1 MLFKVHDILKWFERQ
16 RLKKWK
22 KEIQRTYTYIVFH
35 LSSSTQR
42 KKLWR
47 VNDLLFYSFLF
58 LFFDELYVKSFI
70 LKLTCI
76 IFFSYLYIF
85 KYDVYFIFGPILI
98 FLEVSKDFNH
108 DFLLTFLD
116 GYMKLKDTKK
126 LENFGSL
133 PTAIAK
139 NISI

>member
-1 MLFKVHDILKWFERQ
+1 MEKRNSKDIYIHSFSSFFFY
-16 RLKKWK
+16 LKKK
-22 KEIQRTYTYIVFH
+22 TLKSKRPPFLL
-35 LSSSTQR
+35 LSIP
-42 KKLWR
+42 
-47 VNDLLFYSFLF
+47 
-58 LFFDELYVKSFI
+58 FFDELYVKSFI

-85 KYDVYFIFGPILI
+85 KYYVYFIFGPILI

-126 LENFGSL
+126 LKNFGSL

>member
-1 MLFKVHDILKWFERQ
+1 MEKRNSKDIYIHSFSSFFFYS
-16 RLKKWK
+16 KK
-22 KEIQRTYTYIVFH
+22 
-35 LSSSTQR
+35 

-58 LFFDELYVKSFI
+58 PFFWWIIREIIYSKTNLHNFFHTYITFFKLY
-70 LKLTCI
+70 
-76 IFFSYLYIF
+76 YI
-85 KYDVYFIFGPILI
+85 YYIFGPILI

-126 LENFGSL
+126 IKKFRLFADGHRQKYIYL
-133 PTAIAK
+133 K
-139 NISI
+139 